1 MSASTYSIA
10 EAEASGHFAD
20 RFHRSMR
27 DTIADVN
34 GTLTPTIPYFSRPGE
49 EKIWAGAGGVITSAR
64 DLTKWM
70 GMLLLE
76 GRHPVTNESVIP
88 TEVVKY
94 AAEGVSVD
102 EPTAKFPELSPVVYG
117 AGQWRFTYQGHEIVE
132 HGGHNPGFTT
142 QVSRFPNDN
151 LGLIIL
157 SNDPE
162 FGTEIYKIVRFK
174 LAEHI
179 LGLKEIDWKSRKQ
192 EARAKRVSSNREA
205 ALPRPSNSTPPSIS
219 LELLEGQEFFHPTYG
234 LLKPCYVGPR
244 NATLPSSR
252 CEKEGYGGAYPE
264 KGDVISGLDERF
276 VVEYVPKS
284 GEEEEEEEGFAFKG
298 GFWGMQGKVAKE
310 PRGSGKD
317 SAEVWFEKV

>member
-1 MSASTYSIA
+1 
-10 EAEASGHFAD
+10 
-20 RFHRSMR
+20 
-27 DTIADVN
+27 
-34 GTLTPTIPYFSRPGE
+34 
-49 EKIWAGAGGVITSAR
+49 
-64 DLTKWM
+64 
-70 GMLLLE
+70 
-76 GRHPVTNESVIP
+76 
-88 TEVVKY
+88 
-94 AAEGVSVD
+94 
-102 EPTAKFPELSPVVYG
+102 SPVVYG

-157 SNDPE
+157 SNDEE
-162 FGTEIYKIVRFK
+162 FGTEIYEIVRFK

-205 ALPRPSNSTPPSIS
+205 ALPRPFNSTPPSVS
-219 LELLEGQEFFHPTYG
+219 LELLEGREFFHPTYG
-234 LLKPCYVGPR
+234 LLKPCYIGPR
-244 NATLPSSR
+244 NTAFPSSR
-252 CEKEGYGGAYPE
+252 CEKFVNNPASKRILKSPFLSSYPSLEQIPALLIPSSSFSATHLLLRHFDGNLFNASTVWTNYDVRVREGYGGAYPE

-276 VVEYVPKS
+276 VVEYVPRS
-284 GEEEEEEEGFAFKG
+284 GESEEEEGFAFKG

-310 PRGSGKD
+310 PSGSGKD